1 MVKSTFTLALALT
14 VFAGSQT
21 TRADET
27 VALPLRQDFT
37 QNEMPAGWEILQPE
51 GSTVVAKDNFVIVEC
66 PADRHAGI
74 RHPVDADFVTATA
87 RIHDAVSLYLV
98 WNDGT
103 FVGVGKVSPTP
114 FARFHSVES
123 HEGKVQEVDH
133 TGCAGYAAHLV
144 RVQLGEDCIRFQY
157 ANGDGEPVWRTL
169 RTIERSGDYAGAP
182 QLVVVG
188 KNLGISRDAAMLV
201 NTDSVGR
208 GNRGLLARLEIEKT
222 PADLLKMNSDER
234 RWLTAP
240 QLDPVAELLNE
251 SDRDPTFEEVA
262 RYYPEM
268 KNKRDLVG
276 VPGQRNDIGTDWLGR
291 IDASPWD
298 GPIAWFEIGE
308 DARPFA
314 EKPDQITH
322 RLLDGYVPI
331 VDLKTK
337 QKDADY
343 KMTVFG
349 WADDFSPTADLYTYV
364 RLTAWAGGETANLP
378 KQIALTGKEQKK
390 VNWTPK
396 TTPSGLMTLCVRF
409 KHPDP
414 NTAEEI
420 TEEEFE
426 SHRTKAETAWRDIL
440 AKAAPFEIPDPRVNE
455 AYRAWIAY
463 SMLNADRIDDRLHV
477 HDGAGF
483 YDLQFGYSV
492 ALHTMAL
499 DLYGLREYSADVL
512 ATQIFHQKPDG
523 HYIQEC
529 GLPDQGGL
537 VLSLATHYLVTKDAE
552 WMKANSAPLIKACDW
567 ILARR
572 AEGPTEGMCKGL
584 IKFRP
589 YNDYN
594 DPVFNYQGNIYCCQG
609 LEAAALALGEIGE
622 SEVADRYAAAAAEYR
637 QDIFNSMDAATIV
650 HHGVK
655 MIPIEPDT
663 HRLLKLTKYKGGEYY
678 GLVASTL
685 FENGFF
691 PKNDPRGALYVNML
705 ENEGGLTAG
714 VSEFQEGM
722 DHAYANGYLQ
732 DRMLHGEVRKT
743 ILGFWSMMAY
753 GMTRDTYSPVEVT
766 LYKTGDNH
774 YTLPHTYS
782 CTQQLRLLRNMLLR
796 EAGNDLVIGQGIPR
810 AWLEPGKP
818 IEITAAPT
826 MFGPV
831 SCRIE
836 SADSKT
842 TRIKLDPPTRT
853 APHEIQFHLRHPQ
866 GLKVESVEVKSA
878 DQATA
883 KADGEVIRLTNADGP
898 VELEVKFASN

>member
-1 MVKSTFTLALALT
+1 MTGVLFVGSSPSMLAAT
-14 VFAGSQT
+14 
-21 TRADET
+21 E
-27 VALPLRQDFT
+27 LPLIVDFT
-37 QNEMPAGWEILQPE
+37 TNEMPADWEVVQPE
-51 GSTVVAKDNFVIVEC
+51 GASVVAKDSFVIIDS

-74 RHPVDADFVTATA
+74 KRPLETDDVTATA

-98 WNDGT
+98 WDDST
-103 FVGVGKVSPTP
+103 FVGVGKISPTP
-114 FARFHSVES
+114 FARFHSVEA
-123 HEGKVQEVDH
+123 HDGKVDEFDH

-144 RVQLGEDCIRFQY
+144 RIQLGDDCVRFQY
-157 ANGDGEPVWRTL
+157 ANGDGEPTWRTL
-169 RTIERSGDYAGAP
+169 RTIERTDDLQSAP
-182 QLVVVG
+182 KFVVIG
-188 KNLGISRDAAMLV
+188 KNLGITKDAAMLV

-208 GNRGLLARLEIEKT
+208 GNRGLAARLEITET
-222 PADLLKMNSDER
+222 PQNELKMNDDER
-234 RWLTAP
+234 RWLTSP
-240 QLDPVAELLNE
+240 QLDPVAELLKE
-251 SDRDPTFEEVA
+251 SDRDPTFEDVV
-262 RYYPEM
+262 RFYPEM

-298 GPIAWFEIGE
+298 GPIAWFEIGAE
-308 DARPFA
+308 ARPFA
-314 EKPDQITH
+314 DRPDQISH
-322 RLLDGYVPI
+322 RLLDGCIPI

-337 QKDADY
+337 QLDADY
-343 KMTVFG
+343 RMTVFG
-349 WADDFSPTADLYTYV
+349 WADDFSPTADLYTYA
-364 RLTAWAGGETANLP
+364 RLTAWAGGETAKLP

-390 VNWTPK
+390 VSWTPK
-396 TTPSGLMTLCVRF
+396 TTPSGMVSLCIRF

-414 NTAEEI
+414 TSAEEI

-426 SHRTKAETAWRDIL
+426 AHRSKAETAWRDLL

-463 SMLNADRIDDRLHV
+463 SLLNSDRIDDRLHV

-492 ALHTMAL
+492 ALHTMAF
-499 DLYGLREYSADVL
+499 DLFRMPEHVADVL
-512 ATQIFHQKPDG
+512 KTQIFHQKPDG

-529 GLPDQGGL
+529 GLPDQGGF
-537 VLSLATHYLVTKDAE
+537 VLALATHYLVAKDAE
-552 WMKANSAPLIKACDW
+552 WMKQNSEALIKACDW

-609 LEAAALALGEIGE
+609 LEAAALALGEIGQTE
-622 SEVADRYAAAAAEYR
+622 IANRYAEEAAKYR
-637 QDIFNSMDAATIV
+637 QDIFNSMDAATFERN
-650 HHGVK
+650 GVR

-691 PKNDPRGALYVNML
+691 PKDDPRGALYTNML
-705 ENEGGLTAG
+705 ENQGGITAG
-714 VSEFQEGM
+714 VCEFQEGM

-743 ILGFWSMMAY
+743 LLGFWSMMAY

-782 CTQQLRLLRNMLLR
+782 CTQQLRLLRNMLLH
-796 EAGNDLVIGQGIPR
+796 EESNALVIGQGVPT
-810 AWLEPGKP
+810 AWLEPGKRL
-818 IEITAAPT
+818 EITDSPT
-826 MFGPV
+826 LFGPL

-836 SADSKT
+836 TPDSDT
-842 TRIKLDPPTRT
+842 ATIALAPPTRT
-853 APHEIQFHLRHPQ
+853 APSEVRLHLRHPQ
-866 GLKVESVEVKSA
+866 GRSIESVTGPEGKQLDVKIE
-878 DQATA
+878 
-883 KADGEVIRLTNADGP
+883 GEVIHLPATKPLD
-898 VELEVKFASN
+898 LIVKFARP